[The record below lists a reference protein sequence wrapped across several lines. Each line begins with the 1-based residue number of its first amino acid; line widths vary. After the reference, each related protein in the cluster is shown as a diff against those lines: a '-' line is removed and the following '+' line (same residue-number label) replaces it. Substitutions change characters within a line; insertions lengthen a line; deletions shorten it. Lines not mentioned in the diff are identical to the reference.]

1 MVHVCCDFFRILVS
15 IRPST
20 VMDLR
25 NIRQYIREKD
35 DEFCR
40 MSGDLVIQR
49 LDDNMREIK
58 RLQVTI
64 FQKRMDYFVLAG
76 CLHRRMEVESG
87 HKQLKR
93 YLVQELG
100 MDDREATLDAQ
111 KYNKA
116 YRTLK
121 KFDKIVENVSR
132 CPNIEIEDLTI
143 SQLHLAV
150 RESWVKRFSA
160 MHGRVEPK
168 VPGANPNGMDVDW
181 GEVDASF
188 RQLQASNWYQKAKN
202 SPAEM
207 AHVMNSLG
215 DRAVQDAVYHIH

>member
-1 MVHVCCDFFRILVS
+1 MYVVIVFFRILVS
-15 IRPST
+15 IRPSNAI
-20 VMDLR
+20 MDMR
-25 NIRQYIREKD
+25 DIRQYIREKD

-40 MSGDLVIQR
+40 MSGDRVIQR

-58 RLQVTI
+58 RLQDTI

-181 GEVDASF
+181 GDVDASF